1 MITKE
6 LLSSVLGK
14 QVVKFKVKPRTVAV
28 KYMKYG
34 KSISG
39 NEYQTIERVFINKYE
54 LAAKCKEWARHNEF
68 WINSWLTM
76 DKREANNGGCE
87 SGHTHKDINSGIIFC
102 KTEPEAIFKACQWI
116 LENKELKDD

>member
-6 LLSSVLGK
+6 LLTEVLGK

-39 NEYQTIERVFINKYE
+39 NDYQTIERLFINKYE
-54 LAAKCKEWARHNEF
+54 LAYKCKELALKYDIELLSTLGYCYIEYKNYE
-68 WINSWLTM
+68 
-76 DKREANNGGCE
+76 DNNIYFE
-87 SGHTHKDINSGIIFC
+87 DYAKSFKAD
-102 KTEPEAIFKACQWI
+102 TEPEAIFEACQWI